1 MTPFYCIE
9 CTQPRFKSFI
19 IQYIIKSL
27 LLNVCPNSFPL
38 KLHNIAFSALRSP
51 TTFENALSL
60 SIDGDQL
67 EPDRSNF
74 IQKPGS
80 IFTLIKVPLQK
91 SDISTRVR
99 RDRPNRQRACSH
111 RIVCQAGDHILEKMK
126 ILPVCKSNFLA
137 LCFNCETKKYL
148 QIFECLLLV
157 SDDMTSTRSC
167 DYDPVE
173 NITKF
178 PKVQTPIY
186 TLPVFQVI
194 PFVR

>member
-1 MTPFYCIE
+1 M
-9 CTQPRFKSFI
+9 
-19 IQYIIKSL
+19 KSL
-27 LLNVCPNSFPL
+27 LLYVCPNSFRW
-38 KLHNIAFSALRSP
+38 KLNNIAFSSLRSP

-137 LCFNCETKKYL
+137 LCFNFERLKYIFRYTNACCWYQTTWQVQGAATTTQWKIL
-148 QIFECLLLV
+148 QSFQKFKHRFILCL
-157 SDDMTSTRSC
+157 SFR
-167 DYDPVE
+167 
-173 NITKF
+173 
-178 PKVQTPIY
+178 
-186 TLPVFQVI
+186 
-194 PFVR
+194 